1 MPGRRACG
9 TACALRLLCG
19 STRSNPTDLRNGL
32 GKRSTDDVPAEPD
45 ITAVIGSFCNRSTC
59 GRHASPVLSLQMNP
73 ELVFFKR
80 NANRAGTAKPRSLS
94 DSTDFCIPLRH
105 AQSRHIPQRCS
116 SRVFHEHFACSGLEG
131 LAQNLILTPLLW
143 FRNRQRADNG
153 RYVGLIPVQGR

>member
-32 GKRSTDDVPAEPD
+32 GKRSTDGVPAKTD
-45 ITAVIGSFCNRSTC
+45 VTAVIGSFCNRSTC
-59 GRHASPVLSLQMNP
+59 GRHASPVLSFQMNP

-80 NANRAGTAKPRSLS
+80 SANCAGTAKPRSLS

-116 SRVFHEHFACSGLEG
+116 SRVFHEHFACSRL
-131 LAQNLILTPLLW
+131 
-143 FRNRQRADNG
+143 
-153 RYVGLIPVQGR
+153 

>member
-32 GKRSTDDVPAEPD
+32 GKRSTDDVPAKPD
-45 ITAVIGSFCNRSTC
+45 ITAIIGSFCNRSTC

>member
-1 MPGRRACG
+1 MTWATRIG
-9 TACALRLLCG
+9 TGLPSPNR
-19 STRSNPTDLRNGL
+19 NQTD
-32 GKRSTDDVPAEPD
+32 V
-45 ITAVIGSFCNRSTC
+45 TAVIGSFCNRSTC
-59 GRHASPVLSLQMNP
+59 GRHASPVLSFQMNP

-80 NANRAGTAKPRSLS
+80 SANCAGTAKPHSLS

-116 SRVFHEHFACSGLEG
+116 SRVFSMNTLLVRDFEG

-153 RYVGLIPVQGR
+153 RYVGFGGNAVRTPLSETVTEVRGI

>member
-32 GKRSTDDVPAEPD
+32 GKRSTDGVPAKPD
-45 ITAVIGSFCNRSTC
+45 ITAVIGSFRNRSTC

>member
-1 MPGRRACG
+1 MASTPPPIILPTTWATRIG
-9 TACALRLLCG
+9 TGLPSLNR
-19 STRSNPTDLRNGL
+19 NQTD
-32 GKRSTDDVPAEPD
+32 V
-45 ITAVIGSFCNRSTC
+45 TAVIGFFCNQSTC

-131 LAQNLILTPLLW
+131 LAQNLILTPFLW

-153 RYVGLIPVQGR
+153 RYVGFGGNAVRTPLSETVTEVRGI

>member
-19 STRSNPTDLRNGL
+19 STCSNPTDLRNGL
-32 GKRSTDDVPAEPD
+32 GKRSTDDVPAKPD

>member
-32 GKRSTDDVPAEPD
+32 GKRSTDDVPAKPD

>member
-1 MPGRRACG
+1 MSGRRACG

-32 GKRSTDDVPAEPD
+32 GKRSTDGVPAKTD
-45 ITAVIGSFCNRSTC
+45 VTAVIGFFCNQSTC

-131 LAQNLILTPLLW
+131 LAQNLILTPFLW